1 MRSLPP
7 SCQPGAS
14 ALTGHTRGTA
24 SEKLEEGG
32 GHGRSV
38 CRDMGVPHACYNG
51 WDNASQ
57 HRKVKSIAK
66 PSRSWNRGL
75 ELTPVNLESLVS
87 ACHYRAENTS
97 LLLAHT
103 ARRSMRADLG

>member
-7 SCQPGAS
+7 RCQPGAS

-38 CRDMGVPHACYNG
+38 CRDLGGATRVLQWLGQCVTTPKG
-51 WDNASQ
+51 E
-57 HRKVKSIAK
+57 V
-66 PSRSWNRGL
+66 NR
-75 ELTPVNLESLVS
+75 ETQS
-87 ACHYRAENTS
+87 
-97 LLLAHT
+97 
-103 ARRSMRADLG
+103 